1 MATITKKDRTDIE
14 NSIRTNLVPIV
25 LKAGESGWGDYI
37 EQEEEGELNGILP
50 ANITSMINSIDVPRH
65 RDGEWGDEM
74 DVNLVDDSCLTIKL
88 SQAEM
93 DLCKKTFDDDVD
105 ARIAA
110 NEAIQ
115 KNCQRIGMNTIL
127 NGNEIC
133 D

>member
-1 MATITKKDRTDIE
+1 MDKLNTTAIE
-14 NSIRTNLVPIV
+14 QAIRNNLVAIV

-37 EQEEEGELNGILP
+37 EQENEGELDGILP
-50 ANITSMINSIDVPRH
+50 DNITSDIESIDVPRH
-65 RDGEWGDEM
+65 RDGSWGDEM
-74 DVNLVDDSCLTIKL
+74 DVNLMDGSCLTIKL

-105 ARIAA
+105 KRIAE

-133 D
+133 E

>member
-50 ANITSMINSIDVPRH
+50 DEIASQIQSIDVPRH

-74 DVNLVDDSCLTIKL
+74 DVNLIDYTCLTVKL

-93 DLCKKTFDDDVD
+93 NLCKKTFDDDVE

-115 KNCQRIGMNTIL
+115 KNNQRIGMNTIL

>member
-1 MATITKKDRTDIE
+1 MANINTTDIE

-50 ANITSMINSIDVPRH
+50 DEIASQIQSIDVPRH
-65 RDGEWGDEM
+65 RDGEWGNEM
-74 DVNLVDDSCLTIKL
+74 DVNLVDDTCLTIKL

-93 DLCKKTFDDDVD
+93 NLCKKTFDDDVE

-115 KNCQRIGMNTIL
+115 KNNQRIGMNTIL

>member
-1 MATITKKDRTDIE
+1 MANINTTEIE
-14 NSIRTNLVPIV
+14 KSIRNNLVGIV
-25 LKAGESGWGDYI
+25 LKAGESGWGDFI

-50 ANITSMINSIDVPRH
+50 DDIASQIQSIDVPRH

-74 DVNLVDDSCLTIKL
+74 DVNLVDDTCLTIKL

>member
-37 EQEEEGELNGILP
+37 EQEEEGELDGILP

>member
-1 MATITKKDRTDIE
+1 MTTITKKDRTDIE
-14 NSIRTNLVPIV
+14 NFIRTNLVPIV
-25 LKAGESGWGDYI
+25 LKAGESGGGDFI

-50 ANITSMINSIDVPRH
+50 DDIASQIQSIDVPRH

-74 DVNLVDDSCLTIKL
+74 DVNLIDDSCLTIKL

-115 KNCQRIGMNTIL
+115 QNNQRIGMNTIL

-133 D
+133 E

>member
-1 MATITKKDRTDIE
+1 MATITKKDRTYIE

-25 LKAGESGWGDYI
+25 LKASESGWGDYI
-37 EQEEEGELNGILP
+37 EQEDEGELDGILP

-74 DVNLVDDSCLTIKL
+74 DVNLVDDTCLTIKL

-93 DLCKKTFDDDVD
+93 DLCKKTFDDDVE

-115 KNCQRIGMNTIL
+115 KNNQRIGMNTIL

>member
-1 MATITKKDRTDIE
+1 MTTITKKDRTDIE

-25 LKAGESGWGDYI
+25 LKAGESGGGDFI
-37 EQEEEGELNGILP
+37 EQEYDGELNDILP
-50 ANITSMINSIDVPRH
+50 DNITSKIRYLDVPRH
-65 RDGEWGDEM
+65 SDGTWSDLM
-74 DVNLVDDSCLTIKL
+74 DVHLNDDTCLTVKL

-93 DLCKKTFDDDVD
+93 DLCKKTFDDNVD

-115 KNCQRIGMNTIL
+115 KNNQRIGMNTIL

>member
-37 EQEEEGELNGILP
+37 EQEEEGELDGILP

-74 DVNLVDDSCLTIKL
+74 DVNLVDDTCLTIKL

-93 DLCKKTFDDDVD
+93 DLCKKTFDDDVE

-115 KNCQRIGMNTIL
+115 NNNQRIGMNTIL

>member
-1 MATITKKDRTDIE
+1 MDKLKTAAIE
-14 NSIRTNLVPIV
+14 QSIRNNLVAIV

-37 EQEEEGELNGILP
+37 QQEDEGELNGILP
-50 ANITSMINSIDVPRH
+50 DNITIDIQSIDVPRH
-65 RDGEWGDEM
+65 RDGSWGDEM
-74 DVNLVDDSCLTIKL
+74 DVNLMDGSCLTIKL

-105 ARIAA
+105 NRIAA

-115 KNCQRIGMNTIL
+115 QNCQRIGMNSIL

-133 D
+133 E

>member
-37 EQEEEGELNGILP
+37 EQEEEGELDGILP
-50 ANITSMINSIDVPRH
+50 VNITSMINSIDVPRH

-115 KNCQRIGMNTIL
+115 KNNQKIGMNTIL

>member
-74 DVNLVDDSCLTIKL
+74 DVNLVDDTCLTIKL

-93 DLCKKTFDDDVD
+93 DLCKKTFDDDVE

-115 KNCQRIGMNTIL
+115 KNNQRIGMNTIL

>member
-37 EQEEEGELNGILP
+37 EQEEEGELDGILP
-50 ANITSMINSIDVPRH
+50 VNITSMINSIDVPRH

>member
-1 MATITKKDRTDIE
+1 
-14 NSIRTNLVPIV
+14 
-25 LKAGESGWGDYI
+25 
-37 EQEEEGELNGILP
+37 
-50 ANITSMINSIDVPRH
+50 
-65 RDGEWGDEM
+65 
-74 DVNLVDDSCLTIKL
+74 
-88 SQAEM
+88 M

>member
-1 MATITKKDRTDIE
+1 MEKIDTNAIE
-14 NSIRTNLVPIV
+14 QAIRNNLVAIV

-37 EQEEEGELNGILP
+37 EQENEGELDGILP
-50 ANITSMINSIDVPRH
+50 DNITSDITSIDVPRH
-65 RDGEWGDEM
+65 RDGTWGDEM
-74 DVNLVDDSCLTIKL
+74 DVYLLDGSCLTVKL

-115 KNCQRIGMNTIL
+115 QNCQRIGMNSIL
-127 NGNEIC
+127 SGNEIC

>member
-1 MATITKKDRTDIE
+1 MATITKKDRTNIE
-14 NSIRTNLVPIV
+14 NSIRTNLVQIV

-74 DVNLVDDSCLTIKL
+74 DVNLADDTCLTIKL

-93 DLCKKTFDDDVD
+93 NLCKKTFDDDVE

-115 KNCQRIGMNTIL
+115 KNNQRIGMNTIL

>member
-37 EQEEEGELNGILP
+37 EQEEEGELDGILP

-74 DVNLVDDSCLTIKL
+74 DVNLVDDTCLTIKL
-88 SQAEM
+88 SQEEM
-93 DLCKKTFDDDVD
+93 DLCKKTFDDDVE

-115 KNCQRIGMNTIL
+115 KNNQRIGMNTIL

>member
-37 EQEEEGELNGILP
+37 EQEEEGELDGILP

-74 DVNLVDDSCLTIKL
+74 DVNLVDDTCLTIKL

-93 DLCKKTFDDDVD
+93 DLCKKTFDDDVE

-115 KNCQRIGMNTIL
+115 KNNQRIGMNTIL